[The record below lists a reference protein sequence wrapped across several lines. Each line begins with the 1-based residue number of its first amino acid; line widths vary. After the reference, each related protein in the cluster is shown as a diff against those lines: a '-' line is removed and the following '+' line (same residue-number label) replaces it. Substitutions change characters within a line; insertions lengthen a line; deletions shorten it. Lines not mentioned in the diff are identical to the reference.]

1 MSFFPRSDPP
11 LRVWCHKIYV
21 FSFLNISLR
30 KTSCLPLERKS
41 NKSFCC
47 SDVLFNMKNTF
58 ISRWNTQ
65 RYMNS
70 AIMNGL
76 LEASSIWQIWVMRT
90 TPTFSPCCQKS
101 RRAFAPNL
109 ANYPDFSATRLFI
122 HQPTGISLSFLWE
135 GQAGGILKWNWM
147 KLLFVPCSSSWPAV
161 PITPICCRRRVSIFC
176 HKSTLIIVTI
186 CLKNISKWE

>member
-1 MSFFPRSDPP
+1 
-11 LRVWCHKIYV
+11 
-21 FSFLNISLR
+21 
-30 KTSCLPLERKS
+30 
-41 NKSFCC
+41 
-47 SDVLFNMKNTF
+47 
-58 ISRWNTQ
+58 
-65 RYMNS
+65 
-70 AIMNGL
+70 
-76 LEASSIWQIWVMRT
+76 MRT

-101 RRAFAPNL
+101 RRGFAQNL

-186 CLKNISKWE
+186 CLKIFQNGNKGKLYSWISTLNIWTLLCNFGRKFLFANLRHNLKLLMSCFWTRLENLAPHVVIHSIQYSTCIYI